1 MAKIVS
7 TEEFR
12 EEIKNGV
19 TLVDFFA
26 TWCGPCK
33 MLAPVLEELANEM
46 EGKVKVIKVDVDES
60 AELAD
65 EFRISSVPTMM
76 IFKDGKQE
84 DMMVGFLPKDR
95 IKETLEAH
103 V

>member
-1 MAKIVS
+1 MAKVVN

-12 EEIKNGV
+12 EEIKSGV

-33 MLAPVLEELANEM
+33 MLAPVLEDLASEM
-46 EGKVKVIKVDVDES
+46 EGKVKIIKVDIDES
-60 AELAD
+60 SDLAD
-65 EFRISSVPTMM
+65 EFRISSVPTMI
-76 IFKDGKQE
+76 IFKDGKQA

-95 IKETLEAH
+95 IKESLEAQI
-103 V
+103 